1 MRFPGFYRECAIQGS
16 NSVPLVDNQELAKQD
31 SQGASQ
37 SPFSA
42 LDPDL
47 QTVIAAWDK
56 LPTALKSAVLAIV
69 SSNREA
75 KGYRSKPTDECRR
88 RSVLQDSFGQSSR
101 APGFV
106 DFVTGVARTAVLT
119 SLVPIR
125 TVCVVVHLLRSLALL
140 FTVC

>member
-1 MRFPGFYRECAIQGS
+1 MQGS

-88 RSVLQDSFGQSSR
+88 R
-101 APGFV
+101 
-106 DFVTGVARTAVLT
+106 
-119 SLVPIR
+119 
-125 TVCVVVHLLRSLALL
+125 
-140 FTVC
+140 

>member
-1 MRFPGFYRECAIQGS
+1 MKSWWRQAASPKHRQHGPAVFELWS
-16 NSVPLVDNQELAKQD
+16 LNQELAKQD

-42 LDPDL
+42 LYPDL

-56 LPTALKSAVLAIV
+56 LPTALKSAVLAMV

-88 RSVLQDSFGQSSR
+88 R
-101 APGFV
+101 
-106 DFVTGVARTAVLT
+106 
-119 SLVPIR
+119 
-125 TVCVVVHLLRSLALL
+125 
-140 FTVC
+140 